1 MRFCR
6 YVPGPPLNEYIA
18 WFWYYDQWRVAHER
32 EHVLPDGSFE
42 LIFNLEDRSR
52 KLFDREDLNR
62 YHEFRKS
69 WLSGAQSRHLVIDA
83 LNGASMMGA
92 HFKPG
97 GIAPFLKPAADELR
111 NRVAELDGIW
121 GASAAALRERLLN
134 APNPRSKFQ
143 ELEQFLLALLAR
155 ARPDSHKE
163 QRVDWALRRFANH
176 RNVHRIAGVAAQLGV
191 SQKHFIHEFRQRVG
205 ITPKVFCRIQR
216 FQSVLSEIN
225 LTGSVEWSSIA
236 IDCGYFDQAHF
247 INDFQAF
254 SGLNPTA
261 YLRHRSDYP
270 NFARRP
276 E

>member
-1 MRFCR
+1 VSFSR
-6 YVPGPPLNEYIA
+6 YLPGPPLNQYIA

-62 YHEFRKS
+62 YQAFRKS
-69 WLSGAQSRHLVIDA
+69 WLSGAQSGYLIIDA
-83 LNGASMMGA
+83 LNGASMMGV
-92 HFKPG
+92 HFNPG
-97 GIAPFLKPAADELR
+97 GIAPFLKPSADELR

-121 GASAAALRERLLN
+121 GSSAGALRERLLN
-134 APNPRSKFQ
+134 APNPQLKFR
-143 ELEQFLLALLAR
+143 ELEQFLLALLTR
-155 ARPDSHKE
+155 ARSDSQKE
-163 QRVDWALRRFANH
+163 KRVNWALKQFADQ
-176 RNVHRIAGVAAQLGV
+176 RNVQRLAGVAAQLGV

-205 ITPKVFCRIQR
+205 ITPKMFCRIRR

-225 LTGSVEWSSIA
+225 RKGSVEWTSVA
-236 IDCGYFDQAHF
+236 LDCGYFDQAHF
-247 INDFQAF
+247 INDFQTFA
-254 SGLNPTA
+254 GLNPTA
-261 YLRHRSDYP
+261 YLSYRSDYP